1 MRNIIYLDNASTTRP
16 SQAALE
22 AFVEA
27 PWYNASSPH
36 MGGWEA
42 HKALDAAREKISKC
56 VDCDPDEVFFTSGAT
71 ESCVWAMKL
80 MSDAAKVE
88 QGVLCIGKGEHHA
101 VSEQAGRETRTIPLP
116 LNTAGCT
123 KIPTKN
129 SKPKSILFPA
139 VMLANNETGI
149 ITNIP
154 DFRERLSRENPVPL
168 MFTDA
173 TAAVGHIPVSFRELN
188 VDYMAF
194 TAHKFGGM
202 KGAGALIIRKGAPGY
217 AMIPGGGQEHGRRG
231 GTESLPLISAMA
243 AALEERTECMELDI
257 ARVTALRD
265 RMTENILNTIPG
277 AHLNGTWKSRLPGT
291 LNISFDGIS
300 GASLVGMLSENGIY
314 AGTGAA
320 CASGDGKPS
329 EVLTAMGIN
338 RERALGA
345 VRFSLD
351 VLNTKEEV
359 DRTLKILPEIVR
371 QLRQVNGTLR

>member
-1 MRNIIYLDNASTTRP
+1 MREIIYLDNASTTMP
-16 SQAALE
+16 SSAALD
-22 AFVEA
+22 AFKEA
-27 PWYNASSPH
+27 PWYNASSSH
-36 MGGWEA
+36 MGGWSA
-42 HKALDAAREKISKC
+42 HKALDAAREKISKN
-56 VDCDPDEVFFTSGAT
+56 VGCDPDEVFFTSGAT

-80 MSDAAKVE
+80 LSDAVRAE

-101 VSEQAGRETRTIPLP
+101 VSEQVNRETRTLTLP
-116 LNTAGCT
+116 LNSMGYAT
-123 KIPTKN
+123 IPTENWK
-129 SKPKSILFPA
+129 SKLILFPA
-139 VMLANNETGI
+139 VMLANNETGV

-154 DFRERLSRENPVPL
+154 DLREKLSQKNPVPL

-173 TAAVGHIPVSFRELN
+173 TAAVGHIPVFFRELN

-194 TAHKFGGM
+194 AAHKFGGL
-202 KGAGALIIRKGAPGY
+202 KGVGALIIRKGAPGY

-243 AALEERTECMELDI
+243 AALEERTEHIEQDMCYV
-257 ARVTALRD
+257 AALRD
-265 RMTENILNTIPG
+265 RLIENILNTIPG
-277 AHLNGTWKSRLPGT
+277 TYLNGTWTSRLPGT
-291 LNISFDGIS
+291 ANITFDGIS
-300 GASLVGMLSENGIY
+300 GASLVGMLSEHGIY

-338 RERALGA
+338 REQALGA

-351 VLNTKEEV
+351 IGNTEEEI

-371 QLRQVNGTLR
+371 QLRSAR